1 MPRGKADKRERILDF
16 ERMDDGTYALYF
28 RPPKV
33 DVLPQESREHFREA
47 QRELLLA
54 FRGLVDAA
62 IQRGEEQEKQ
72 SRGARRIEVT

>member
-1 MPRGKADKRERILDF
+1 MPRGKADKRERILDY
-16 ERMDDGTYALYF
+16 ERMDDGTYAFYF

-33 DVLPQESREHFREA
+33 DVLPQDSREHFREA

-54 FRGLVDAA
+54 FRSLVEAA
-62 IQRGEEQEKQ
+62 IHRGEEQEKR

>member
-1 MPRGKADKRERILDF
+1 MPRGKADKRERILDY
-16 ERMDDGTYALYF
+16 ERMDDGTYAFYF

-33 DVLPQESREHFREA
+33 DLLPQESREHLREA

-54 FRGLVDAA
+54 FRSLVDAA
-62 IQRGEEQEKQ
+62 IQRGEEQEEQ